1 MDAKELKNKLTQLFE
16 ERRVGVLATHDH
28 GQPYGSLVAFL
39 ASDDLVNLVFTTGRG
54 TRKFANLSAD
64 PRVALVVD
72 DRRNEAADFY
82 EAAAVTASGRA
93 QVLDGEEAEAMAAR
107 FVERHPQ
114 LHLRQPLP
122 RSRRT
127 GHGPMRH
134 VVPLERVTAHDFPR
148 VGGKAVLAAVHS
160 ERAAAMRA
168 ARRWAE
174 RNQLISTRV
183 LAPSPR
189 MPSERVGH
197 VRSTCPSHEHVAG
210 QDCSLRISAGCREE
224 AVAAR
229 HPGCGGTEADQA

>member
-16 ERRVGVLATHDH
+16 ERRVGVLATHNH

-114 LHLRQPLP
+114 L
-122 RSRRT
+122 
-127 GHGPMRH
+127 
-134 VVPLERVTAHDFPR
+134 ERFVTAPSS
-148 VGGKAVLAAVHS
+148 AV
-160 ERAAAMRA
+160 
-168 ARRWAE
+168 
-174 RNQLISTRV
+174 
-183 LAPSPR
+183 
-189 MPSERVGH
+189 
-197 VRSTCPSHEHVAG
+197 VRIIVSRYTYVSRFQEVVELDMDPCDTSSRSNA
-210 QDCSLRISAGCREE
+210 
-224 AVAAR
+224 
-229 HPGCGGTEADQA
+229 